1 MSNSQINLPKTA
13 FSMKANLPAREPEIL
28 EYWQKINLYRELRNS
43 SKGKEKFV
51 LHDGPP
57 YANGNIH
64 MGTALN
70 KILKDIIV
78 KFHQMDGKD
87 SIYVPGWDCHGLPIE
102 WKIEEQYKKN
112 KKNKNDVP
120 IVEFRK
126 ECRLFAEKWIEVHKG
141 QFKRLGVVGDWE
153 NYYSTMSFDAEA
165 QIVRELGK
173 FLKEGSLYRGFK
185 PVLWSTVEKTALADA
200 EVERVLSMADGALLL
215 IDSAEGVMPQ
225 TKFVLSKALKQGLKP
240 IVVIN
245 KLDKADQRANE
256 VLDETFDLFVSLDAN
271 EEQLDFPVLYASGR
285 SGWADTEVDG
295 PRENLNP
302 LLDLILDHVK
312 PAKFEKEKPFA
323 MLSTLL
329 YADSFLGRSL
339 VGRITQGTAKAN
351 QSIKAINLNG
361 EKVDEGKLTKIFR
374 YEGTKKVPIEV
385 GEAGDIVVIAG
396 LENAN
401 VADTICDL
409 DVNEPISA
417 TPIDPPTMS
426 ITITVNTS
434 PLAGKEGKKLTSTQI
449 RDRLLQEAQNNVGIT
464 FAENNGNDS
473 FVVSGRG
480 ELMLEILLT
489 QMRREGFEMTVSPPK
504 VLYQTD
510 ESGKKLEPIEEIT
523 MDLDEE
529 YSSKVIDSMNR
540 RKGKL
545 IDLKDTG
552 KDKKRLIFHAPTR
565 GLMGYTSRFLTLT
578 KGNGVINRIFHSYGP
593 FEGEMEG
600 RRNGALIAMEQGKA
614 VAFAIFNLQA
624 RGEMFVTHNDPV
636 YPGMIVG
643 LSPKPGDMII
653 NVMKGKKL
661 TNMRTQGTD
670 ENVVLTPVRK
680 MSIAE
685 QLSMLNTD
693 EALEITPESCRLRK
707 SILDPHERKR
717 SEKSGAAA

>member
-1 MSNSQINLPKTA
+1 MS
-13 FSMKANLPAREPEIL
+13 
-28 EYWQKINLYRELRNS
+28 
-43 SKGKEKFV
+43 
-51 LHDGPP
+51 
-57 YANGNIH
+57 
-64 MGTALN
+64 
-70 KILKDIIV
+70 KDIRNITIIAHV
-78 KFHQMDGKD
+78 DHGKTTLIDNLMKQSGSFRENEVVDERLMDSGELEKERGITILAKPA
-87 SIYVPGWDCHGLPIE
+87 SINWNNSRINIIDTPGHRD
-102 WKIEEQYKKN
+102 
-112 KKNKNDVP
+112 
-120 IVEFRK
+120 
-126 ECRLFAEKWIEVHKG
+126 FA
-141 QFKRLGVVGDWE
+141 
-153 NYYSTMSFDAEA
+153 
-165 QIVRELGK
+165 
-173 FLKEGSLYRGFK
+173 
-185 PVLWSTVEKTALADA
+185 A

-285 SGWADTEVDG
+285 SGWASKEVDG
-295 PRENLNP
+295 PRENLHP
-302 LLDLILDHVK
+302 LLDLILEHVK
-312 PAKFEKEKPFA
+312 PDELDKTKPFA

-339 VGRITQGTAKAN
+339 VGKISQGTAKAN
-351 QSIKAINLNG
+351 QPIKAINLKG

-396 LENAN
+396 LEKAN
-401 VADTICDL
+401 VADTICDPE
-409 DVNEPISA
+409 VNDPIPA

-426 ITITVNTS
+426 ITISVNSS
-434 PLAGKEGKKLTSTQI
+434 PLAGTEGKKLTSTQI
-449 RDRLLQEAQNNVGIT
+449 RDRLVSEAQNNVGIS
-464 FAENNGNDS
+464 FSQNANVDS
-473 FVVSGRG
+473 FVISGRG

-504 VLYQTD
+504 VLYQQD
-510 ESGKKLEPIEEIT
+510 ENGNKLEPIEEIT
-523 MDLDEE
+523 VDLDEE
-529 YSSKVIDSMNR
+529 YSSKIIDSMNR

-552 KDKKRLIFHAPTR
+552 KDKKRLLFHAPTR

-578 KGNGVINRIFHSYGP
+578 KGTGVINRIFHGYGK
-593 FEGEMEG
+593 FEGEMDG
-600 RRNGALIAMEQGKA
+600 RKNGALISMATGKA

-636 YPGMIVG
+636 YEGMIVG
-643 LSPKPGDMII
+643 LTPKPGDMII
-653 NVMKGKKL
+653 NVMKGKQL

-685 QLSMLNTD
+685 QLSILNTD
-693 EALEITPESCRLRK
+693 EALEITPKSLRLRK
-707 SILDPHERKR
+707 AILNPHDRKKN
-717 SEKSGAAA
+717 EKSGNPL

>member
-1 MSNSQINLPKTA
+1 MS
-13 FSMKANLPAREPEIL
+13 
-28 EYWQKINLYRELRNS
+28 
-43 SKGKEKFV
+43 
-51 LHDGPP
+51 
-57 YANGNIH
+57 
-64 MGTALN
+64 
-70 KILKDIIV
+70 KDIRNITIIAHV
-78 KFHQMDGKD
+78 DHGKTTLIDNLMKQSGSFRENEVVDERLMDSGELEKERGITILAKPA
-87 SIYVPGWDCHGLPIE
+87 SINWKASRINIIDTPGHRD
-102 WKIEEQYKKN
+102 
-112 KKNKNDVP
+112 
-120 IVEFRK
+120 
-126 ECRLFAEKWIEVHKG
+126 FA
-141 QFKRLGVVGDWE
+141 
-153 NYYSTMSFDAEA
+153 
-165 QIVRELGK
+165 
-173 FLKEGSLYRGFK
+173 
-185 PVLWSTVEKTALADA
+185 A

-285 SGWADTEVDG
+285 SGWADNDVDG
-295 PRENLNP
+295 PRENLDP
-302 LLDLILDHVK
+302 LLNKIIEHVK
-312 PAKFEKEKPFA
+312 PEELDKSKPFA

-339 VGRITQGTAKAN
+339 VGKIAQGTAKAN
-351 QSIKAINLNG
+351 QAIKAINLKG
-361 EKVDEGKLTKIFR
+361 EKVDEGRLTKIFR

-385 GEAGDIVVIAG
+385 GEAGDIVVVAG
-396 LENAN
+396 LEKAN

-409 DVNEPISA
+409 EVIEPIKA

-434 PLAGKEGKKLTSTQI
+434 PLAGTEGKKLTSTQI
-449 RDRLLQEAQNNVGIT
+449 RDRLILEAQNNVGIT
-464 FAENNGNDS
+464 FSENDGNDS

-504 VLYQTD
+504 VLYKKD
-510 ESGKKLEPIEEIT
+510 ENGKKLEPIEEIT

-529 YSSKVIDSMNR
+529 YSSKIIDSMNR

-545 IDLKDTG
+545 IELKDTG

-578 KGNGVINRIFHSYGP
+578 KGNGVINRIFHDYGA

-600 RRNGALIAMEQGKA
+600 RRNGALISMEQGKA

-707 SILDPHERKR
+707 AILDPHERKR